1 MFRLK
6 PDYEQVLERFEGW
19 WQCAV
24 IDRPLYSLAY
34 AKPAA
39 EQWPWPVAKH
49 ATLRD
54 RWFDTAHIVAQ
65 AQAAL
70 GNRVYGGEALPVVFP
85 NLGPEIF
92 SSFYGCPLTFGEH
105 TVWSEPILETLSEES
120 IAVLHLDR
128 NTPFYLK
135 IMELTDALIEAGR
148 GNFIVGYTDLH
159 GGGDALAAFRD
170 PQNLLI
176 DTIEAPELIKRLCE
190 RITTDFLAIYDTFHE
205 KLSQAGMPS
214 TTWLQAISR
223 GRMHVPSN
231 DFSCMISESA
241 FRDLFLPG
249 IIRECRHMDRCIY
262 HLDGPQALRYLDLL
276 LDIPEIQAIQWVPGA
291 GQEYWLDWVEVY
303 QQIQARGKAIQ
314 ILSVPVSDL
323 SKLFAALSPE
333 GVWVSNVSGVNNAE
347 EAAAVESAFRGWTC
361 RQG

>member
-6 PDYEQVLERFEGW
+6 PDYDQVLERFEGW

-24 IDRPLYSLAY
+24 IDRPLYALTY

-39 EQWPWPVAKH
+39 EQRPWPVAKH

-54 RWFDTAHIVAQ
+54 RWFDTAHVVAQ

-120 IAVLHLDR
+120 IAGLHLDR
-128 NTPFYLK
+128 NNPFYIK
-135 IMELTDALIEAGR
+135 ITELTDALIEAGR

-214 TTWLQAISR
+214 TTWLHAVGR

-241 FRDLFLPG
+241 FRELFLPG
-249 IIRECRHMDRCIY
+249 IIRECQHMDRCIY

-291 GQEYWLDWVEVY
+291 GQEYWRDWVEVY
-303 QQIQARGKAIQ
+303 QRIQARGKAMQ
-314 ILSVPVSDL
+314 IHSVPVSDL
-323 SKLFAALSPE
+323 PELFASLSPE

-347 EAAAVESAFRGWTC
+347 EAAAVASAFRGWTC